1 MDRCLAALKVY
12 IEEKNSQYAIMIDG
26 SWGCGKTYFV
36 KNILKDKL
44 GGKVDIIYISLFNIN
59 TIEDL
64 RASIDLNLLNIYAT
78 KKSQAKAHK
87 DYKIHKKDTFIYDS
101 TCKAMSIKNLIST
114 ALKGV
119 SIASSGNP
127 LMQLLPLS
135 LDRMLNN
142 SMEIDGILSNFSD
155 VLLIFD
161 DFERSHISKRELLG
175 FFDNLTEHKNAK
187 VLVVCNEARMFN
199 NSIYGDVEDAIGSEK
214 DTETSNADSEDSINY
229 KKYKEKV
236 FNLTIKYQPDFSNS
250 YDSLLDCLEK
260 IDDRVKACSKIFKEE
275 SFKNMTIKCFAMTNC
290 LNLRTLNIIFK
301 RISEVNSIVN
311 SYKKEIY
318 KKFIDKNHTNEK
330 LDVVMNALF
339 LNFCK
344 NIVCSEISIRN
355 FNIKPNLKDN
365 NEIMLYWNNNG
376 YGKPVLS
383 IQFDSRVTVHRAI
396 EEYISDYV
404 VNKVLFIEHF
414 ENLLKAYDADLDTT
428 IHDIQQI
435 MFLESNEA
443 KIRFENTIHNI
454 NNNKYNINIY
464 PRVLNYLILLDTVYS
479 TNYFPKVIDT
489 IDANC
494 MNNYDEYSYRY
505 WQLEVINDLRYRD
518 MMEKIKTKLVEKKN
532 EAIINSR
539 ISFSRTYE
547 HFMDKLSKYLNEDD
561 GYFMKQQCIL
571 SKIPIKDLYQQ
582 IILMDNKKLNSF
594 NNILLN
600 FYVDNSSNT
609 ANYRKDLDY
618 IIDLSKQIT
627 KYQHSDKVNDSLREF
642 HLGRLK
648 ETFDKIIDSMEYYS
662 EADNQD

>member
-44 GGKVDIIYISLFNIN
+44 EGKVDIIYISLFNIN

-64 RASIDLNLLNIYAT
+64 RASIDLNLFNIYVT
-78 KKSQAKAHK
+78 KKSQGKAHK
-87 DYKIHKKDTFIYDS
+87 DFKIAKKSTLVYDS
-101 TCKAMSIKNLIST
+101 TCKAMSIKNIIST

-155 VLLIFD
+155 VLLVFD
-161 DFERSHISKRELLG
+161 DFERSQISKRELLG

-187 VLVVCNEARMFN
+187 VLVVCNEAHMFN
-199 NSIYGDVEDAIGSEK
+199 GNIYRTVEDKPDNKK
-214 DTETSNADSEDSINY
+214 DTDDTNADSEDTINY

-236 FNLTIKYQPDFSNS
+236 FNFTIKYEPDFSNS
-250 YDSLLDCLEK
+250 YDSLLTYLEK
-260 IDDRVKACSKIFKEE
+260 IDDRVKACSQILREE
-275 SFKNMTIKCFAMTNC
+275 SFKNRIVNYFVTTNC
-290 LNLRTLNIIFK
+290 LNLRTLNIVFK
-301 RISEVNSIVN
+301 RICEVNSIVD
-311 SYKKEIY
+311 SYKKDIY
-318 KKFIDKNHTNEK
+318 DKFIDKNHTNEK
-330 LDVVMNALF
+330 LDIVMKTLF

-355 FNIKPNLKDN
+355 FNIKPDLKDN
-365 NEIMLYWNNNG
+365 NEIMLYWNKNG
-376 YGKPVLS
+376 YGKPVTFF
-383 IQFDSRVTVHRAI
+383 QFDNRVTVHRAI
-396 EEYISDYV
+396 EEYISDYI

-414 ENLLKAYDADLDTT
+414 ENLLKACDADLDTT

-443 KIRFENTIHNI
+443 KIRFENTIDNI
-454 NNNKYNINIY
+454 INNKYNINIY
-464 PRVLNYLILLDTVYS
+464 PRVLNCLQLLDTVYG
-479 TNYFPKVIDT
+479 TNYFPKIIDT

-494 MNNYDEYSYRY
+494 MSNFNEYSYRY
-505 WQLEVINDLRYRD
+505 WQLEVINDSKYRD

-539 ISFSRTYE
+539 IRFSRTYE
-547 HFMDKLSKYLNEDD
+547 NFIDKLSKYLNDDD
-561 GYFMKQQCIL
+561 GYFMKQKCIL
-571 SKIPIKDLYQQ
+571 SKIPIKDLFQQ
-582 IILMDNKKLNSF
+582 IILMDNQKLNSF

-600 FYVDNSSNT
+600 FYIDNSSNT
-609 ANYRKDLDY
+609 ANYQKDLAY
-618 IIDLSKQIT
+618 IIDLSKQIN
-627 KYQHSDKVNDSLREF
+627 KYQHSDKVNDSLRKF
-642 HLGRLK
+642 HIGRLK